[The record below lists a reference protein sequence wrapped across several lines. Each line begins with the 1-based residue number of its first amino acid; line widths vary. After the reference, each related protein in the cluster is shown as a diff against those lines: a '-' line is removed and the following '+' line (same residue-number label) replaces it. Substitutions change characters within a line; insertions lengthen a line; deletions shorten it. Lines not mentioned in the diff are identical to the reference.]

1 MQTALSPQ
9 PLFKKKETYYTEE
22 EQHLLEQLE
31 KGIVKTISHEQV
43 MIDLRRELK
52 LDEVLMLV
60 F

>member
-1 MQTALSPQ
+1 MQITLSSP
-9 PLFKKKETYYTEE
+9 PVFKQKEPYYTEE

-52 LDEVLMLV
+52 LDEV
-60 F
+60 

>member
-1 MQTALSPQ
+1 MQITLSSP
-9 PLFKKKETYYTEE
+9 PVFKQKETYYTEE

-52 LDEVLMLV
+52 LDEVWLPH
-60 F
+60 